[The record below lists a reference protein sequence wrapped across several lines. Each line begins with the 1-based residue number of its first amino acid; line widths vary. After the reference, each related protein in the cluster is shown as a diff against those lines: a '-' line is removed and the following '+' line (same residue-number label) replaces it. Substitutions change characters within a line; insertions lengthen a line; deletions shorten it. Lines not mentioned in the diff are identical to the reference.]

1 LTIILNRERTVK
13 TSKPLKYVPFSTRQG
28 SLDLPSEKVSVFII
42 MLLPTVPDPDA
53 VLAHLQPVCQSV
65 WQALEVGVGAAHQ
78 YAVEEQPIGYA
89 LTAA

>member
-1 LTIILNRERTVK
+1 V
-13 TSKPLKYVPFSTRQG
+13 Y
-28 SLDLPSEKVSVFII
+28 VFII

-89 LTAA
+89 LTAAPNGVEPTKLNGLKLQKASPTRRRKRRDTV